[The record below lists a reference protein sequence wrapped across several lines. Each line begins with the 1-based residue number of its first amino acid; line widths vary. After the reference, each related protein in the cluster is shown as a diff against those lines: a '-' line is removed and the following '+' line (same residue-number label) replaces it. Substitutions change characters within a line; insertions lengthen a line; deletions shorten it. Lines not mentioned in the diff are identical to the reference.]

1 MPRART
7 STDADNE
14 VTAPKKRA
22 ASTRT
27 RKAPVARKRATKKA
41 EDAIEEASETT
52 VARARKAPTTLADAE
67 RARRRSVQIFLG
79 VATLSVV
86 LFVSGVVFGV
96 SDEGQID
103 VAALTQ
109 ERNERIMRGEVIDE
123 RTGQPVTRTIP
134 VQNTNNQQAG
144 NLRPSTRPGAEASTP
159 ADERVDTASTT
170 ASTTESI
177 TTDELEASAA
187 SSTDAALDTPDA
199 ADGV

>member
-27 RKAPVARKRATKKA
+27 RKAPVARKRATKKP
-41 EDAIEEASETT
+41 EDTTEEAAETT
-52 VARARKAPTTLADAE
+52 VTRSRKAPTTLADAE
-67 RARRRSVQIFLG
+67 RARRRSVQIFVG

-86 LFVSGVVFGV
+86 LFVSGVVVGV

-103 VAALTQ
+103 VVALTQ

-134 VQNTNNQQAG
+134 VQNTNNPQAT
-144 NLRPSTRPGAEASTP
+144 NLRPSTRPSAEAGTP
-159 ADERVDTASTT
+159 ADDSVDTASTT
-170 ASTTESI
+170 ASTTETI
-177 TTDELEASAA
+177 TTDELEAGEA
-187 SSTDAALDTPDA
+187 SSTDAALDTSDA
-199 ADGV
+199 TDDV